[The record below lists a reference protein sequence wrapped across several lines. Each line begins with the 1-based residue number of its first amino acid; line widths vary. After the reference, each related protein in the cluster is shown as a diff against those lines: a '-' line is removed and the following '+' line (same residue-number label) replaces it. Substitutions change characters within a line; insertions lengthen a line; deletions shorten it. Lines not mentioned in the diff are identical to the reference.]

1 VLFKI
6 QIIIRI
12 LKMHANNTSGASS
25 RFNPNGGSVLG
36 GPLSF
41 LGGSGGG
48 SVSPAIGG
56 SLPLEMMSQNGHPS
70 AFNPMTAQ

>member
-1 VLFKI
+1 M
-6 QIIIRI
+6 Q
-12 LKMHANNTSGASS
+12 ANNSSGASS
-25 RFNPNGGSVLG
+25 RFNPNGSGLG